1 MEVLIMKYTLK
12 DKKDHVDNATTFKGT
27 TLEYCRL
34 NNLSPATFYK
44 WKKEFSNDTFID
56 ITDEIKTNNST
67 CNLTL
72 NIKDILIIVADN
84 YYEELLLKVLTSIG
98 KI

>member
-1 MEVLIMKYTLK
+1 MKYTLK
-12 DKKDHVDNATTFKGT
+12 DKKTYIDNATTFKGT

-44 WKKEFSNDTFID
+44 WKKEFSNNTFID

-67 CNLTL
+67 SNLTL
-72 NIKDILIIVADN
+72 NIKDILITVDDN
-84 YYEELLLKVLTSIG
+84 YNEELLLKVITSIG

>member
-1 MEVLIMKYTLK
+1 M
-12 DKKDHVDNATTFKGT
+12 G
-27 TLEYCRL
+27 
-34 NNLSPATFYK
+34 
-44 WKKEFSNDTFID
+44 KEFSNDTFID

-72 NIKDILIIVADN
+72 NIKDILITVADN

>member
-12 DKKDHVDNATTFKGT
+12 DKKAHVDNATTFKGT

-67 CNLTL
+67 CNLT
-72 NIKDILIIVADN
+72 VADN